1 MKVGAIARLGQVLAL
16 CSIVAACGGGGGD
29 DPPAQATPPTPQPPA
44 QPTPPTPPPPT
55 SPAPPVQPTP
65 PPEPPPPTTPPPS
78 TPPPVPDL
86 TVERA
91 YPGIEFTVP
100 VELLRRPGDAS
111 QWFVVQQDGHVF
123 AFDDVATVASSRPV
137 LDISDRVVFRNVHGL
152 LGMAFH
158 PAFPADKRVWLGYT
172 HERSP
177 GQIVMRLSEFMTAD
191 NGNTIDPAS
200 ERILFEIFQPGG
212 HNNGGEVAFGPDG
225 FLYFTFGDG
234 GDDDAGG
241 MLGTGQRTTDL
252 LGKMLRLDV
261 SGAEAGRRYR
271 IPTDNPFAGNPL
283 CAANGSGAQ
292 NCPEI
297 FAWGL
302 RNPWRWSFD
311 REGGQLWL
319 GDVGSH
325 DREEIDV
332 ITKGGNYGWRCLE
345 GTFTPDS
352 PDCTGST
359 PRLPPVAEYDHT
371 AGIAVTGGYVYRGTA
386 MPGLVGRYVFA
397 DYGSGS
403 VWTILKDAAPTVR
416 VTMADAD
423 ATGRSISSFA
433 EDTNGEL
440 YVLDVADGGIYKL
453 TAKQ

>member
-1 MKVGAIARLGQVLAL
+1 VPELA
-16 CSIVAACGGGGGD
+16 
-29 DPPAQATPPTPQPPA
+29 
-44 QPTPPTPPPPT
+44 
-55 SPAPPVQPTP
+55 
-65 PPEPPPPTTPPPS
+65 
-78 TPPPVPDL
+78 
-86 TVERA
+86 VERA
-91 YPGIEFTVP
+91 YPDVSFTVP
-100 VELLRRPGDAS
+100 VALVRRPGDTS
-111 QWFVVQQDGHVF
+111 QWFVVQQDGHVL
-123 AFDDVATVASSRPV
+123 AFDDVPTVSAKRMV

-152 LGMAFH
+152 LGMAFA
-158 PAFPADKRVWLGYT
+158 PGYPADKRVWLGYT

-177 GQIVMRLSEFMTAD
+177 GEIVMRLSEFSTND

-200 ERILFEIFQPGG
+200 EQILFEIFQPGG
-212 HNNGGEVAFGPDG
+212 HNNGGEVLFGPYG

-241 MLGTGQRTTDL
+241 MLGSGQDTTSL

-261 SGAEAGRRYR
+261 SGTEAGRRYR
-271 IPTDNPFAGNPL
+271 IPSDNPFAGNAL
-283 CAANGSGAQ
+283 CNFDGSGTQ

-325 DREEIDV
+325 DREEV
-332 ITKGGNYGWRCLE
+332 NRVAKGGNYGWRCLE

-359 PRLPPVAEYDHT
+359 PLLPPVAEYDHT
-371 AGIAVTGGYVYRGTA
+371 LGIAVTGGYVYRGTEL
-386 MPGLVGRYVFA
+386 PGLVGRYVFG
-397 DYGSGS
+397 DYGSGRL
-403 VWTILKDAAPTVR
+403 WNIAADTAPTVR
-416 VTMADAD
+416 LTADDAD
-423 ATGRSISSFA
+423 STGRSISSFA

-453 TAKQ
+453 VAAPAP

>member
-1 MKVGAIARLGQVLAL
+1 MEIGAIARLGQVLAL
-16 CSIVAACGGGGGD
+16 CSIIAACGGGGD
-29 DPPAQATPPTPQPPA
+29 DPPAQPSPPMPQPPA
-44 QPTPPTPPPPT
+44 TPAPPTAPPPTPPAPPVEPTPPPTEPPPPPPTPPP
-55 SPAPPVQPTP
+55 V
-65 PPEPPPPTTPPPS
+65 PE
-78 TPPPVPDL
+78 L
-86 TVERA
+86 TVNRVYA
-91 YPGIEFTVP
+91 GVSFTVP
-100 VELLRRPGDAS
+100 VQLLRRPGDAS
-111 QWFVVQQDGHVF
+111 QWFVVQQDGHVL
-123 AFDDVATVASSRPV
+123 AFDDVATVASSRRV

-152 LGMAFH
+152 LGMAFA
-158 PAFPADKRVWLGYT
+158 PGFPADKRVYLGYT

-177 GQIVMRLSEFMTAD
+177 GQIVMRLSELTTAD

-200 ERILFEIFQPGG
+200 EQILFEIFQPGG
-212 HNNGGEVAFGPDG
+212 HNNGGEVLFGPDG

-241 MLGTGQRTTDL
+241 TLGTGQRTTNL

-261 SGAEAGRRYR
+261 SGTEAGRRYR
-271 IPTDNPFAGNPL
+271 IPSDNPFAGNAL
-283 CAANGSGAQ
+283 CNRDGAGTQ

-325 DREEIDV
+325 DREEIDR
-332 ITKGGNYGWRCLE
+332 IAKGGNYGWRCVE

-359 PRLPPVAEYDHT
+359 PLLPPVTEYDHT
-371 AGIAVTGGYVYRGTA
+371 LGIAVTGGYVYRGTA

-397 DYGSGS
+397 DYGSGR
-403 VWTILKDAAPTVR
+403 VWNIATDTAPTVR
-416 VTMADAD
+416 LTAADAD

-440 YVLDVADGGIYKL
+440 YVLDVADGGIYSL
-453 TAKQ
+453 AAKP

>member
-1 MKVGAIARLGQVLAL
+1 M
-16 CSIVAACGGGGGD
+16 
-29 DPPAQATPPTPQPPA
+29 
-44 QPTPPTPPPPT
+44 
-55 SPAPPVQPTP
+55 
-65 PPEPPPPTTPPPS
+65 
-78 TPPPVPDL
+78 PDL

-91 YPGIEFTVP
+91 YPGVGFTVP
-100 VELLRRPGDAS
+100 VQLVRRPGDTS
-111 QWFVVQQDGHVF
+111 QWFVVQQDGHVL
-123 AFDDVATVASSRPV
+123 AFDDVANVATSRPV

-152 LGMAFH
+152 LGMAFA
-158 PAFPADKRVWLGYT
+158 PGFPADKRVWVGYT

-177 GQIVMRLSEFMTAD
+177 GEIVMRLSEFATAD

-200 ERILFEIFQPGG
+200 EQILFEIFQPGG
-212 HNNGGEVAFGPDG
+212 HNNGGQVLFGPDG
-225 FLYFTFGDG
+225 YLYFTFGDG

-241 MLGTGQRTTDL
+241 MLGTGENTTDL

-261 SGAEAGRRYR
+261 SAAEAGRRYR
-271 IPTDNPFAGNPL
+271 IPGDNPFAGNPL
-283 CAANGSGAQ
+283 CNRDGTGTQ
-292 NCPEI
+292 DCPEI

-325 DREEIDV
+325 DREEIDR
-332 ITKGGNYGWRCLE
+332 IAKGGNYGWRCLE

-359 PRLPPVAEYDHT
+359 PLLPPVAEYDHT

-397 DYGSGS
+397 DYGSGRI
-403 VWTILKDAAPTVR
+403 WNIAADAAPTVR
-416 VTMADAD
+416 LTSADAD
-423 ATGRSISSFA
+423 PADMHSISSFA
-433 EDTNGEL
+433 EDTDGEL

-453 TAKQ
+453 VAVPAQP